1 MKKHTS
7 YLGRDFYLSVT
18 NKKVVKMCSLSQLC
32 ALIQKLLD
40 NSSIS
45 DVPKHTLLLNGQV
58 NFTLRMV

>member
-45 DVPKHTLLLNGQV
+45 DVPKHTLLLNG
-58 NFTLRMV
+58 